1 MNRTVFMK
9 YAFHFFV
16 DIVILDNKPIIDSTY
31 SCIQASTMRKK
42 TGATL
47 GMTARVVSVNIVTE

>member
-1 MNRTVFMK
+1 MK
-9 YAFHFFV
+9 YALHFFV
-16 DIVILDNKPIIDSTY
+16 DIVMLDNKPIIDSTY